1 MNIVSSY
8 AKIIA
13 EENHSYIE
21 STFSVLQIRFFL
33 QQTQQI
39 QLYKTS
45 LR

>member
-21 STFSVLQIRFFL
+21 STFSVLQIRFFYNKL
-33 QQTQQI
+33 NKYSCI
-39 QLYKTS
+39 
-45 LR
+45 